1 MKRFLLLV
9 LPLTAALYVSAQTYH
24 NGTWYSYYDDN
35 THTMNTQGDY
45 EHGGVFAPTAG
56 KLNVQWK
63 YEWVDWVG
71 FARKIDTDVLESANN
86 GDNTTKIGSLAEN
99 TDKNSNTTESFSI
112 SENINWIKYERS
124 GVPTHKVILYHE
136 DIPLAKHILLASGE
150 YGAKTASHDF
160 GEKELDAAPE
170 EYMVHLRSFLTAGD
184 ITMTSSNPEVF
195 RIGDPDNKES
205 IVYAVGANSCASANG
220 KASAAGGSALGKIGN
235 YDFPVYFT
243 PQKGGTFNGTITISD
258 GTSVATVLLKGSA
271 PKKEQTITWNPELTL
286 LNNATIEGA
295 TASSELPVTYSFDPE
310 DIVTLVDGVLTA
322 QKDGVVTITAS
333 QAGNEIYNPAEP
345 VVKTFTIYPAVTEY
359 AYSVMVCEGEA
370 YVDAL
375 FGELSEAG
383 VYKDTIP
390 NAYGGDSIITLTLGH
405 YPRYAYAEEKKMYV
419 GALEEWQGVDLSLL
433 PVGDTTLVAKY
444 NTVYGCDSTY
454 TLNLTVNERPTTYGE
469 LRLDFCE
476 GESVAYQGKVY
487 TSSAEEEV
495 LLEEKNHMGGDSIV
509 RLKVYSHSLSNV
521 DEGELSIREGTART
535 WQGIDLSLLPVGD
548 TTLVAAYSSIY
559 GCDSTYTLKLT
570 VVAKPTAPTIY
581 GADTLNVCAGESVE
595 YAGKTYK
602 RPTVDSV
609 LFENANYLG
618 GDSVVV
624 LVVKVLPAMRQ
635 KATKTIVEGD
645 EETWQDIDLS
655 LLPVGDTT
663 LVAAYSSI
671 YGCDSTYTLKLT
683 VVAKVIEGL
692 DDIKEDDRAEKFF
705 HNGHLY
711 IRKRGRVY
719 NLQGVKVE

>member
-345 VVKTFTIYPAVTEY
+345 VVKTFTIYPAVTE
-359 AYSVMVCEGEA
+359 
-370 YVDAL
+370 
-375 FGELSEAG
+375 
-383 VYKDTIP
+383 
-390 NAYGGDSIITLTLGH
+390 
-405 YPRYAYAEEKKMYV
+405 
-419 GALEEWQGVDLSLL
+419 
-433 PVGDTTLVAKY
+433 
-444 NTVYGCDSTY
+444 
-454 TLNLTVNERPTTYGE
+454 
-469 LRLDFCE
+469 
-476 GESVAYQGKVY
+476 
-487 TSSAEEEV
+487 
-495 LLEEKNHMGGDSIV
+495 
-509 RLKVYSHSLSNV
+509 
-521 DEGELSIREGTART
+521 
-535 WQGIDLSLLPVGD
+535 
-548 TTLVAAYSSIY
+548 
-559 GCDSTYTLKLT
+559 
-570 VVAKPTAPTIY
+570 
-581 GADTLNVCAGESVE
+581 
-595 YAGKTYK
+595 
-602 RPTVDSV
+602 
-609 LFENANYLG
+609 
-618 GDSVVV
+618 
-624 LVVKVLPAMRQ
+624 
-635 KATKTIVEGD
+635 
-645 EETWQDIDLS
+645 
-655 LLPVGDTT
+655 
-663 LVAAYSSI
+663 
-671 YGCDSTYTLKLT
+671 
-683 VVAKVIEGL
+683 
-692 DDIKEDDRAEKFF
+692 
-705 HNGHLY
+705 
-711 IRKRGRVY
+711 
-719 NLQGVKVE
+719 

>member
-9 LPLTAALYVSAQTYH
+9 LPLTAALYVSAQTNH

-56 KLNVQWK
+56 TLNVQWK

-71 FARKIDTDVLESANN
+71 FAKKIDTDVLESANN
-86 GDNTTKIGSLAEN
+86 GDNTTQIGSFAEN

-112 SENINWIKYERS
+112 SENINWIKYNRS
-124 GVPTHKVILYHE
+124 GLPTHKVILYHE

-160 GEKELDAAPE
+160 GEKELDAVPE
-170 EYMVHLRSFLTAGD
+170 AYMVHLRSFLTAGD
-184 ITMTSSNPEVF
+184 ITVISSAPENF
-195 RIGDPDNKES
+195 RVGAPDSKES
-205 IVYAVGANSCASANG
+205 IVYAVGANACASANG
-220 KASAAGGSALGKIGN
+220 TASAAGGSTLGKISN

-258 GTSVATVLLKGSA
+258 GTSVATVLVKGSA
-271 PKKEQTITWNPELTL
+271 PKKDQTITWNPELTL
-286 LNNATIEGA
+286 LSNATIEGA
-295 TASSELPVTYSFDPE
+295 SASSGLPVTYSFDPE
-310 DIVTLVDGVLTA
+310 GIVTLVDGVLTA

-345 VVKTFTIYPAVTEY
+345 VVKTFTIHPAVTEY
-359 AYSVMVCEGEA
+359 AYSVTVCEGEV
-370 YVDAL
+370 YTDEL

-383 VYKDTIP
+383 VYQDTIP
-390 NAYGGDSIITLTLGH
+390 NVYGGDSVVTLTLGH
-405 YPRYAYAEEKKMYV
+405 YTRYAFAEEKEMYV
-419 GALEEWQGVDLSLL
+419 GAEGEWQGVDLSLL
-433 PVGDTTLVAKY
+433 PVGDTTIVAKY
-444 NTVYGCDSTY
+444 NTVHGCDSTY
-454 TLNLTVNERPTTYGE
+454 TL
-469 LRLDFCE
+469 
-476 GESVAYQGKVY
+476 
-487 TSSAEEEV
+487 
-495 LLEEKNHMGGDSIV
+495 H
-509 RLKVYSHSLSNV
+509 
-521 DEGELSIREGTART
+521 
-535 WQGIDLSLLPVGD
+535 
-548 TTLVAAYSSIY
+548 
-559 GCDSTYTLKLT
+559 LT
-570 VVAKPTAPTIY
+570 VVAKPTASTTF
-581 GADTLNVCAGESVE
+581 GADTLRVCAGESVV
-595 YAGKTYK
+595 YAGKIYK
-602 RPTVDSV
+602 RPATDSV
-609 LFENANYLG
+609 LLENANYLG

-635 KATKTIVEGD
+635 KATKTMVEGD

-663 LVAAYSSI
+663 LVAEYSSV

-683 VVAKVIEGL
+683 VVAKIAQGL

-705 HNGHLY
+705 RNGHLY

-719 NLQGVKVE
+719 NLQGIKIE

>member
-9 LPLTAALYVSAQTYH
+9 LPLTAALYVSAQTYR

-35 THTMNTQGDY
+35 SHTMNTQGDY
-45 EHGGVFAPTAG
+45 EHGDVFAPTAG

-63 YEWVDWVG
+63 YEWLDWLGV
-71 FARKIDTDVLESANN
+71 AKKIDTDVLESANN
-86 GDNTTKIGSLAEN
+86 GDNTTKIGSFAEN
-99 TDKNSNTTESFSI
+99 TNNNSNTTESFSI

-124 GVPTHKVILYHE
+124 GLPTHKVHVYHE

-160 GEKELDAAPE
+160 GEKELDAVPE
-170 EYMVHLRSFLTAGD
+170 EYMVYLRSFLTAGD
-184 ITMTSSNPEVF
+184 ITVTSSNPEVF
-195 RIGDPDNKES
+195 RIGAPENKES
-205 IVYAVGANSCASANG
+205 IVYAVGVNACASTNG
-220 KASAAGGSALGKIGN
+220 TASAAGGSTLGKISN

-258 GTSVATVLLKGSA
+258 GTSVATVLVKGSA
-271 PKKEQTITWNPELTL
+271 PKKDQSITWNPELTL
-286 LNNATIEGA
+286 LSNATIEGA
-295 TASSELPVTYSFDPE
+295 SASSGLPVKYTFAEE

-322 QKDGVVTITAS
+322 QTDGVVTITAS

-345 VVKTFTIYPAVTEY
+345 VVKTFTIHPAVTEY
-359 AYSVMVCEGEA
+359 AYSVTVCEGEV
-370 YVDAL
+370 YTDDL

-383 VYKDTIP
+383 VYQDTIP
-390 NAYGGDSIITLTLGH
+390 NVYGGDSVVTLTLDH
-405 YPRYAYAEEKKMYV
+405 YTRYAFAEEKEMYV
-419 GALEEWQGVDLSLL
+419 GAEGEWQGVDLSLL
-433 PVGDTTLVAKY
+433 PVGDTTIVAKY
-444 NTVYGCDSTY
+444 NTVHGCDSTY
-454 TLNLTVNERPTTYGE
+454 TL
-469 LRLDFCE
+469 
-476 GESVAYQGKVY
+476 
-487 TSSAEEEV
+487 
-495 LLEEKNHMGGDSIV
+495 H
-509 RLKVYSHSLSNV
+509 
-521 DEGELSIREGTART
+521 
-535 WQGIDLSLLPVGD
+535 
-548 TTLVAAYSSIY
+548 
-559 GCDSTYTLKLT
+559 LT
-570 VVAKPTAPTIY
+570 VVAKPTAPTTF
-581 GADTLNVCAGESVE
+581 GADTLHLCAGESVV

-602 RPTVDSV
+602 RPATDSV
-609 LFENANYLG
+609 LLENANYLG

-663 LVAAYSSI
+663 LVAEYSSV

-683 VVAKVIEGL
+683 VVAKIAQGL

-705 HNGHLY
+705 RNGHLF

-719 NLQGVKVE
+719 NLQGVMIKEDDR

>member
-195 RIGDPDNKES
+195 SIGDPDNKES
-205 IVYAVGANSCASANG
+205 IVYAVGANACASANG

-295 TASSELPVTYSFDPE
+295 AASSELPVTYSFDPE

-359 AYSVMVCEGEA
+359 EYSVMVCEGEA

-390 NAYGGDSIITLTLGH
+390 NAYGGDSIITLTLGY
-405 YPRYAYAEEKKMYV
+405 YPRYVIVEEEKEIYV
-419 GALEEWQGVDLSLL
+419 GSEGEWQGVDLSLL

-495 LLEEKNHMGGDSIV
+495 LL
-509 RLKVYSHSLSNV
+509 
-521 DEGELSIREGTART
+521 A
-535 WQGIDLSLLPVGD
+535 
-548 TTLVAAYSSIY
+548 
-559 GCDSTYTLKLT
+559 
-570 VVAKPTAPTIY
+570 
-581 GADTLNVCAGESVE
+581 
-595 YAGKTYK
+595 
-602 RPTVDSV
+602 
-609 LFENANYLG
+609 
-618 GDSVVV
+618 
-624 LVVKVLPAMRQ
+624 VK
-635 KATKTIVEGD
+635 
-645 EETWQDIDLS
+645 
-655 LLPVGDTT
+655 
-663 LVAAYSSI
+663 
-671 YGCDSTYTLKLT
+671 
-683 VVAKVIEGL
+683 
-692 DDIKEDDRAEKFF
+692 
-705 HNGHLY
+705 
-711 IRKRGRVY
+711 
-719 NLQGVKVE
+719 